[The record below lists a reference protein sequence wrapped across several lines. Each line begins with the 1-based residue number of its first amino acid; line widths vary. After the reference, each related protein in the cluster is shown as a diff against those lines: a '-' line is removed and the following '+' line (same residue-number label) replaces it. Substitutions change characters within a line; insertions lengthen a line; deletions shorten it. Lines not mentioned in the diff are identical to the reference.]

1 MMITNTISC
10 FATIFEALSSI
21 ISHIIRK
28 NENEG
33 FLNTVIFFFAIE
45 WNDQILTQN
54 GYSTWPGQWT
64 NGLWRLWQN
73 RSLANSRRF
82 SREDS
87 FFSLLTLFLVFPPS
101 SILYSPISFYSLIFL
116 FCFLEIIAEA
126 RKGRIH
132 ILDPT
137 ETDPGGARSRDP
149 YPDSSCKITRVRAL
163 ERRRVYS
170 RKIALACTSQGTSMC
185 IRCTY
190 YIYSYT
196 STIYL
201 GKQGELHEISLL
213 TEYCV
218 LVTPY
223 DFNCNQIFR

>member
-1 MMITNTISC
+1 MTRTMNKWFMTIV
-10 FATIFEALSSI
+10 A
-21 ISHIIRK
+21 K
-28 NENEG
+28 
-33 FLNTVIFFFAIE
+33 
-45 WNDQILTQN
+45 
-54 GYSTWPGQWT
+54 
-64 NGLWRLWQN
+64 
-73 RSLANSRRF
+73 SLANSRRF

-201 GKQGELHEISLL
+201 GKQGELHEIPLL

>member
-1 MMITNTISC
+1 MKRPDINPKRIFDMTKTMNKWFMTIVAKS
-10 FATIFEALSSI
+10 FP
-21 ISHIIRK
+21 IR
-28 NENEG
+28 
-33 FLNTVIFFFAIE
+33 
-45 WNDQILTQN
+45 ILDDFQGET
-54 GYSTWPGQWT
+54 
-64 NGLWRLWQN
+64 L
-73 RSLANSRRF
+73 
-82 SREDS
+82 
-87 FFSLLTLFLVFPPS
+87 FFSLLTLFLLFPSP

-126 RKGRIH
+126 RKGRIR

-185 IRCTY
+185 IRRTY
-190 YIYSYT
+190 YIHSYM

-201 GKQGELHEISLL
+201 GENKGSYMKISLL
-213 TEYCV
+213 TEYCRD
-218 LVTPY
+218 

>member
-1 MMITNTISC
+1 MDC
-10 FATIFEALSSI
+10 
-21 ISHIIRK
+21 
-28 NENEG
+28 
-33 FLNTVIFFFAIE
+33 
-45 WNDQILTQN
+45 
-54 GYSTWPGQWT
+54 
-64 NGLWRLWQN
+64 
-73 RSLANSRRF
+73 SLANSRRF
-82 SREDS
+82 SRGDL

-116 FCFLEIIAEA
+116 FCFLEIIVEA

-132 ILDPT
+132 ILHPT

-190 YIYSYT
+190 IYLYM

-201 GKQGELHEISLL
+201 GKQGGLHENIPTYRIPNIAFAWRHMISI
-213 TEYCV
+213 V
-218 LVTPY
+218 IKS
-223 DFNCNQIFR
+223 FAKNSFGK

>member
-1 MMITNTISC
+1 MELLKSTRKENSPRRHNTLGEKV
-10 FATIFEALSSI
+10 A
-21 ISHIIRK
+21 RV
-28 NENEG
+28 EG
-33 FLNTVIFFFAIE
+33 E
-45 WNDQILTQN
+45 K
-54 GYSTWPGQWT
+54 
-64 NGLWRLWQN
+64 
-73 RSLANSRRF
+73 
-82 SREDS
+82 
-87 FFSLLTLFLVFPPS
+87 
-101 SILYSPISFYSLIFL
+101 
-116 FCFLEIIAEA
+116 EIIAEA